1 MKNVIVSLAGEC
13 SISRDK
19 LDKYDY
25 VIGVDS
31 GTEYQNWTTHPNN
44 PMRVQDN

>member
-19 LDKYDY
+19 LEKYDY
-25 VIGVDS
+25 VVGVDS
-31 GTEYQNWTTHPNN
+31 GTVSYTHL
-44 PMRVQDN
+44 RAHET